1 MRLFPNK
8 RNATRLERRHI
19 PIIRFPLY
27 FLEQRSASVNT
38 EDMHSLEKELR
49 ELSVYPPT
57 RRNNKSNSAETSDGN
72 TAATT
77 FLSHLDHFIRDLDER
92 KGKLSCCQEVIEIQ
106 TSVERF
112 LKTLLEKVEKDHPFY
127 KTTLIKSGSFYEG
140 TKVGKPDEFD
150 YFVQLDNF
158 SQPEDILFEELA
170 HSVVT
175 VIPSESAF
183 EKLLNVNR
191 NLCSFD
197 WKDKI
202 KKPFF
207 RALHSKLASG
217 FEAFNLQVLS
227 QTTRRHGP
235 AYTLHLKWTG
245 GKLYKGLN
253 IAVDLVLA
261 VKINVLSS
269 TMEVDLE
276 SQAGSVVSSLLHTL
290 PYYFAISGYKE
301 RTFSSSNLFKEAQ
314 KRREEGLG
322 FPISITDQSDCL
334 LRISQSC
341 LEQSLFRDHFG
352 PDGGPSV
359 CLRVLKVL
367 RDMTRTF
374 DEHCHLHAGLLF
386 PGPCHLCES
395 TFDKSKSVDQNV
407 REFINND
414 KKISSNGHMNVIS
427 LFSDKEPAEFIS
439 SYTLKTLVLFEWS
452 ENPEDEQWTGRNLTQ
467 RIVNIVTVLLDFLK
481 QNEGIRS
488 FWYKDYH
495 VLSVT
500 MKYRDVLLSDAIDR
514 VAIIFKSLSSL
525 RTAGQY
531 CFEDCVQTLTN
542 WLELARRKTKL
553 TRFLH
558 SALEDIFCVKIREV
572 VKESVC
578 KSKKKEGPPTPE
590 GPEWMSVIFVEVASI
605 FCDIYIQALLEKL
618 APEEEFQVFGS
629 YLNRKNNTIFVSGT
643 GDWFTREEAAEIVK
657 NAREI
662 FDENGLERMTDDLDL
677 ADYSLWSRN
686 FKYNEVVNLIKILCE
701 NFEKDIEIMRNKI
714 TALKESREAGNG
726 E

>member
-1 MRLFPNK
+1 M
-8 RNATRLERRHI
+8 
-19 PIIRFPLY
+19 
-27 FLEQRSASVNT
+27 
-38 EDMHSLEKELR
+38 
-49 ELSVYPPT
+49 
-57 RRNNKSNSAETSDGN
+57 
-72 TAATT
+72 
-77 FLSHLDHFIRDLDER
+77 
-92 KGKLSCCQEVIEIQ
+92 
-106 TSVERF
+106 
-112 LKTLLEKVEKDHPFY
+112 
-127 KTTLIKSGSFYEG
+127 
-140 TKVGKPDEFD
+140 
-150 YFVQLDNF
+150 DNF
-158 SQPEDILFEELA
+158 SQPEDIRFEELE

-183 EKLLNVNR
+183 EKLLKVNPS
-191 NLCSFD
+191 LCSFD
-197 WKDKI
+197 WREEI
-202 KKPFF
+202 KRPFF
-207 RALHSKLASG
+207 GALHSKLARG
-217 FEAFNLQVLS
+217 FEAFDLQVLS
-227 QTTRRHGP
+227 DTTRRHGP

-261 VKINVLSS
+261 VKINSLSS
-269 TMEVDLE
+269 TMEVDLD
-276 SQAGSVVSSLLHTL
+276 SQAGSVVSSLLHIL

-301 RTFSSSNLFKEAQ
+301 RTFSSPNLFKEAQ

-322 FPISITDQSDCL
+322 FPISITDQSHCL

-341 LEQSLFRDHFG
+341 LEQSLFCDHFG

-367 RDMTRTF
+367 RDMTRKF
-374 DEHCHLHAGLLF
+374 DQHCYLHAGLF
-386 PGPCHLCES
+386 RGTCHLCQPMD
-395 TFDKSKSVDQNV
+395 TFDKMKSVDQNV

-414 KKISSNGHMNVIS
+414 KEINSNRHVNVIS

-452 ENPEDEQWTGRNLTQ
+452 ENPEDEQWTGSNLTQ

-481 QNEGIRS
+481 QNEGLRS

-500 MKYRDVLLSDAIDR
+500 MKYRDVLLSDAIDG
-514 VAIIFKSLSSL
+514 VAIILKSLSSL

-531 CFEDCVQTLTN
+531 CFDDCVQTLTN
-542 WLELARRKTKL
+542 WLELARRKTNL

-578 KSKKKEGPPTPE
+578 KSKKKEGPPIPE
-590 GPEWMSVIFVEVASI
+590 GPEWMSVIFVEVGFI

-618 APEEEFQVFGS
+618 APEEEFQVFSS
-629 YLNRKNNTIFVSGT
+629 YFKRKNNTIFVSGT

-657 NAREI
+657 NARDI
-662 FDENGLERMTDDLDL
+662 FYENGLERMTDDLDL
-677 ADYSLWSRN
+677 PNYSLWSRD
-686 FKYNEVVNLIKILCE
+686 FKYNEVANLIKILCQ

-714 TALKESREAGNG
+714 TALKESRETSNG